1 MLVGMLLIMEADYTQ
16 MNMEFSNK
24 LRIMSDLIQDS
35 LVRAMEFYEMDEKV
49 IEDTGILGADKF
61 EELLAVKKQMRRK
74 QYSDYVLLEIE
85 VKDDRKLNEISR
97 RISGLVRENDV
108 LGIGKDGKLCLLLSQ
123 TSSAD
128 MKAVAGRL
136 LNSGIEFEQVR
147 E

>member
-1 MLVGMLLIMEADYTQ
+1 MG
-16 MNMEFSNK
+16 
-24 LRIMSDLIQDS
+24 
-35 LVRAMEFYEMDEKV
+35 EKV
-49 IEDTGILGADKF
+49 IEDTRILEADKF
-61 EELLAVKKQMRRK
+61 EELLDVKKRMRRK